1 MPKRTRDIIP
11 ALVLAVLAKVYELSG
26 GQTHPWYVDSSTLDL
41 IDGADSLDSL
51 IYVAE
56 LSGWLVGVGEP
67 RTIIAITAEGVRLL
81 EACGLI

>member
-1 MPKRTRDIIP
+1 MPKKTRDIIP

>member
-26 GQTHPWYVDSSTLDL
+26 GQTHPWYVDSSALDL

-67 RTIIAITAEGVRLL
+67 PTIIAITAEGVRLL

>member
-1 MPKRTRDIIP
+1 MANKTRDSIP

-51 IYVAE
+51 ISFAE
-56 LSGWLVGVGEP
+56 LSGWLVGAGEP
-67 RTIIAITAEGVRLL
+67 PTIIAITADGVRLL
-81 EACGLI
+81 EECELI